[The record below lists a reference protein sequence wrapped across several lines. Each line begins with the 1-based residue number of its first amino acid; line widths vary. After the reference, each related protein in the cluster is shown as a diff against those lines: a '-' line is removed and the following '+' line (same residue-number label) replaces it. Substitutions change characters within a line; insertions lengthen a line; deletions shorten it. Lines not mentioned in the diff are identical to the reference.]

1 MMGADSSRSRLRAE
15 RRIQTSRGMADPGRE
30 EEHSV
35 AKASLGGQ
43 PCWEGLMSNV
53 SPLEGSWALCEGLL
67 PVGDM
72 NML

>member
-15 RRIQTSRGMADPGRE
+15 RRIQTSRGMADPVRK

-35 AKASLGGQ
+35 AKARLGGRL
-43 PCWEGLMSNV
+43 CWEGLMSNG